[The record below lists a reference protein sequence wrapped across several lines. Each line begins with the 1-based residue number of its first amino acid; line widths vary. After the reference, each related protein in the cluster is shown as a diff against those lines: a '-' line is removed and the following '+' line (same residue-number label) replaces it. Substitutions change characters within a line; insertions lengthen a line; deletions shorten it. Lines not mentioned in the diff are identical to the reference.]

1 MLDLHNTKCV
11 NVEFTDKA
19 GWFDSSFFEDTQHAR
34 QKCKHSQYFKYGP
47 TMQNVFTSDCMSFHV
62 MGKITVGRHPE
73 IYHLYF

>member
-19 GWFDSSFFEDTQHAR
+19 GWLYSSFFEDTQHAK
-34 QKCKHSQYFKYGP
+34 QKCKHNISNMDLQCS
-47 TMQNVFTSDCMSFHV
+47 SDCMSYHV

-73 IYHLYF
+73 IHHSTLLTL